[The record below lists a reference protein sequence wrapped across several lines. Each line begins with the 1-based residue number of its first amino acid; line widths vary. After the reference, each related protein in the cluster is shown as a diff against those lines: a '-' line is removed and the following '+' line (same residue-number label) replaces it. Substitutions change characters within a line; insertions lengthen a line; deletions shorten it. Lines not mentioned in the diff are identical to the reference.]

1 MKLNKSLLV
10 AAALL
15 SGMLTSCSDS
25 GYWEQAS
32 SAELGNGETY
42 SFNSSTQSFVFPAEE
57 IVEGSDAE
65 IIINR
70 GTTQGSVTLPV
81 TAVFSDDEA
90 MSGPGSVTFADGSS
104 TAAYPV
110 HFNKEL
116 MPGKKVT
123 VKLSINPEN
132 FGFEEVE
139 EPEPLT
145 KQSTHEDSVAYEIQS
160 VAYATYQNRLKNY
173 KLTTVVTFSKTLTW
187 KEAGKCLFV
196 DYVWASSGASAD
208 DVTILNAVGT
218 NMYRI
223 VAPYQAI
230 YSADPAAGFD
240 TDTGFTF
247 YLNDDLSIE
256 FDEEI
261 GAVGCPGE
269 SSYQTYQ
276 FVWGVGQFAG
286 YASYCS
292 VTRDENIYDV
302 RCLRLLNKSNLY
314 TGHFAF
320 MWTEGWPGAK

>member
-32 SAELGNGETY
+32 SAELGNGQTY
-42 SFNSSTQSFVFPAEE
+42 SFANKTQSFVFPAEE

-90 MSGPGSVTFADGSS
+90 MSGPESVTFADGSS

-123 VKLSINPEN
+123 VKLSINPKN
-132 FGFEEVE
+132 LGFDVVE
-139 EPEPLT
+139 PVDEPKEGA
-145 KQSTHEDSVAYEIQS
+145 THEDSVKYNAY
-160 VAYATYQNRLKNY
+160 VTYQNRLKNY

-187 KEAGKCLFV
+187 KESGKCIFV
-196 DYVWASSGASAD
+196 DYVWASSGASAE

-230 YSADPAAGFD
+230 YSADPVEGFD

-247 YLNDDLSIE
+247 YLNDDLSID
-256 FDEEI
+256 FDEVI
-261 GAVGCPGE
+261 GTVGYPDN
-269 SSYQTYQ
+269 TYE

-302 RCLRLLNKSNLY
+302 RCLRLLNNKNLY